1 VWWHFYKR
9 VVFEEEARMDA
20 WFHNENP
27 YPFVPQEVLD
37 RADSVRASLPN
48 HYCDPRL
55 AADLFEE
62 TLDEFLLCD
71 AHGINVV
78 AIEHHAGINSLFG
91 ANPLILGILARQ
103 TRTVRILSL
112 GTLISLRPDPV
123 RVAEEYA
130 TADVISRG
138 RLEIGF
144 VKSGGSEMASNN
156 ANPVTNIERFW
167 EAIDLITKAL
177 TSHTGPFRWEG
188 KHFTHRHV
196 NIWPRPWQQPH
207 PRMWTAT
214 GDPTTASEVGRR
226 GMVNVLVLRGA
237 EETRRA
243 WAAYRQA
250 RVEAGLSQVDS
261 DHFAY
266 AAFVYV
272 GDTHAEGVEIGNK
285 LLWFLNTSL
294 KSAPQYSKFLP
305 GAVPPQFAPQ
315 VYRTAPRPAAATSS
329 NGARAAGAAQPVA
342 PAFQNARSLIGINT
356 EQAMQR
362 GLLFAGNP
370 DTVYQQIMDFYA
382 KVGGFNH
389 LVMIGRSGFMT
400 HTETE
405 KNIKLFGKEVL
416 PRLQAIAPIAVN

>member
-1 VWWHFYKR
+1 
-9 VVFEEEARMDA
+9 MDA
-20 WFHNENP
+20 WFHNEAP
-27 YPFVPQEVLD
+27 YPFVPQEILD

-48 HYCDPRL
+48 KYCDPHI
-55 AADLFEE
+55 AADLFEQ

-71 AHGINVV
+71 EHGINVV
-78 AIEHHAGINSLFG
+78 AIEHHAGINSLLG

-103 TRTVRILSL
+103 TRKVRILSL

-156 ANPVTNIERFW
+156 ANPVNNIERFW
-167 EAIDLITKAL
+167 EAIDLITRAL
-177 TSHTGPFRWEG
+177 TAHEGPFRWEG

-207 PRMWTAT
+207 PRMWAAT

-226 GMVNVLVLRGA
+226 GMINVLVLRGA

-250 RVEAGLSQVDS
+250 RAEAGLPKVDS
-261 DHFAY
+261 DHFGY

-272 GDTHAEGVEIGNK
+272 GDTHEEGVEIGSK
-285 LLWFLNTSL
+285 LLWFVNTSL

-305 GAVPPQFAPQ
+305 GGIPPQFAPQ
-315 VYRTAPRPAAATSS
+315 TYRSAPRPASHGNG
-329 NGARAAGAAQPVA
+329 NGASGATQPAV
-342 PAFQNARSLIGINT
+342 PAFRNTGALVGINT

-370 DTVYQQIMDFYA
+370 DTVYQQIMDFYE

-389 LVMIGRSGFMT
+389 LVMVGRSGFMT
-400 HTETE
+400 HIEAE
-405 KNIKLFGKEVL
+405 KSIKLFGKEVL
-416 PRLQAIAPIAVN
+416 PRLQEIAPVAVG